1 MQVPSEL
8 KPAASGAV
16 GDAIAL
22 AIVGFNRG
30 GWVTDATASKTARD
44 AADIAIVKVLAPTC
58 AEMLQQQADTG
69 SKMVELRKASA
80 WDWSWP
86 YPSVWMFAPNLCST
100 NEVASNCLQF
110 TGIGP
115 AVDGGALPYVLPGS
129 VGRLSNRT
137 RQSSC
142 TKNRVRHQQEAST
155 RPSRRGQ
162 NAQVFGVP
170 EAVLQRL
177 KRSASFSGLQV
188 HRRLA

>member
-58 AEMLQQQADTG
+58 AEMLQQQADAG

-110 TGIGP
+110 TGSGRPGRGWRGITLCFAGQCRSSIEIEAIEVQQKIVYDSNKKP
-115 AVDGGALPYVLPGS
+115 APDRAVEG
-129 VGRLSNRT
+129 RT
-137 RQSSC
+137 RRCLVCRKQ
-142 TKNRVRHQQEAST
+142 
-155 RPSRRGQ
+155 
-162 NAQVFGVP
+162 FF
-170 EAVLQRL
+170 
-177 KRSASFSGLQV
+177 SA
-188 HRRLA
+188 